1 MKRRVSI
8 TIFPFLSVLLC
19 TMGILSFL
27 SVTFLLISRADPVP
41 AAAAKPVEVRWT
53 GAPDYVRA
61 LRVEC
66 LAGEAR
72 LHLPGPERMLTFE
85 IKRLRAEAER
95 LRALE
100 LRALEQ
106 LGPTVERGTL
116 HRHLKNAI
124 RDDRAWAGTLTHA
137 FDQVEQENWKGRRAN
152 ETAVYHPVLLIF
164 PEGIETYD
172 LVSYLLETSTRLAVG
187 LEPMLKGWEL
197 PYKPRSN

>member
-72 LHLPGPERMLTFE
+72 LHLPGP
-85 IKRLRAEAER
+85 
-95 LRALE
+95 
-100 LRALEQ
+100 
-106 LGPTVERGTL
+106 
-116 HRHLKNAI
+116 
-124 RDDRAWAGTLTHA
+124 
-137 FDQVEQENWKGRRAN
+137 
-152 ETAVYHPVLLIF
+152 
-164 PEGIETYD
+164 
-172 LVSYLLETSTRLAVG
+172 
-187 LEPMLKGWEL
+187 
-197 PYKPRSN
+197 